1 MIRTFVEYG
10 GWQYPAIQIEG
21 NKIDD
26 ECHTE
31 GVMYTICDIEFWW
44 DVLERPC
51 MNGDAKANMVDS
63 TIFYY
68 CDSGFCA
75 SEPTEEQVIEY
86 FRGLVFG

>member
-10 GWQYPAIQIEG
+10 GWQYPAIQIEAY
-21 NKIDD
+21 KIDK
-26 ECHTE
+26 EVTNKNL
-31 GVMYTICDIEFWW
+31 MYTICDVEFWN

-51 MNGDAKANMVDS
+51 MSGDAEANEVDS
-63 TIFYY
+63 EIYYY

-86 FRGLVFG
+86 FKELDL

>member
-21 NKIDD
+21 KKIDK
-26 ECHTE
+26 ECETDA
-31 GVMYTICDIEFWW
+31 MYTICDVEFWN
-44 DVLERPC
+44 DVLYRPC
-51 MNGDAKANMVDS
+51 TIGDAEANEVDS
-63 TIFYY
+63 EIYYY

-86 FRGLVFG
+86 FKELDL

>member
-21 NKIDD
+21 NKIDK
-26 ECHTE
+26 ECETDA
-31 GVMYTICDIEFWW
+31 MYTICDVEFWN

-51 MNGDAKANMVDS
+51 MSGDAEANEVDS
-63 TIFYY
+63 EIYYY

-86 FRGLVFG
+86 FKELDL